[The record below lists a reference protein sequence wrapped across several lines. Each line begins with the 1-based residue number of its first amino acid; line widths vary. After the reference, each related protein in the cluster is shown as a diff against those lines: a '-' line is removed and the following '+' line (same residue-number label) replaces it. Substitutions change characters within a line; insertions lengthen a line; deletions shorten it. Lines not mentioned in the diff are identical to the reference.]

1 MNEILIYQK
10 PRWSKSRE
18 SVKILENSGVKF
30 KVIEYMNNPLSENKL
45 KDLALKMQLKPKDFI
60 RTRESIF
67 KDLDLKKFIDDD
79 EYLFKCMAENPKLI
93 ERPII
98 VKGDKVV
105 IGRPPEKVNDLL

>member
-1 MNEILIYQK
+1 M
-10 PRWSKSRE
+10 
-18 SVKILENSGVKF
+18 KILENSAVKF

-79 EYLFKCMAENPKLI
+79 EYLYKCMAENPKLI
-93 ERPII
+93 ERPI
-98 VKGDKVV
+98 VV
-105 IGRPPEKVNDLL
+105 NNNKAVLGRPPEKIKEIINM